1 MRLDP
6 LRLHADAS
14 SPPRMASREGLALAT
29 RSCSLKSLDHEQGTN
44 FFLAFSR
51 VTSKKSKAQVWL
63 NRSSRRDPP
72 RARAPLPDN
81 TPHVRRPTA
90 PRRPVL
96 AHGAYAK
103 SAGQRA
109 RAHAG
114 AWLEVTGV

>member
-51 VTSKKSKAQVWL
+51 VTSKKSK
-63 NRSSRRDPP
+63 RRY
-72 RARAPLPDN
+72 
-81 TPHVRRPTA
+81 
-90 PRRPVL
+90 
-96 AHGAYAK
+96 G
-103 SAGQRA
+103 
-109 RAHAG
+109 
-114 AWLEVTGV
+114 